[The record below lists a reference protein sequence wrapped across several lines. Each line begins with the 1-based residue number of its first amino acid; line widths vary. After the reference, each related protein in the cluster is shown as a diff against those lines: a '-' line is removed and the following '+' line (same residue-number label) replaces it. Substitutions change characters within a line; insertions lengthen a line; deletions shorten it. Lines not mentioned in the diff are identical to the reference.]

1 MAGLNGGRGPE
12 GGRESEGG
20 RGSYGREE
28 SKLLSDVFQG
38 NNMNYGQLFGS
49 AGADLRKAKDTLK
62 VVEDTLIE
70 AEDTPDN
77 KVKLWMAK
85 AKLFM
90 AKVKYLYYACWLCNS
105 YKNGENT
112 VSMLWVNSKDHVNN
126 VLNNLWLNIQGVKP
140 EGFIMIFN
148 AFSALL
154 DEYGINIKEIDIN
167 NVGYRNRLSF
177 FNLLQWSIDKI
188 RNGKFT
194 DLAIKANDFKNL
206 ATKTNRWEDAAIRED
221 KADKLKKQ
229 AEEINK
235 GKLTPVLEILNEL
248 IKESGFKTKE

>member
-77 KVKLWMAK
+77 KVKL
-85 AKLFM
+85 
-90 AKVKYLYYACWLCNS
+90 
-105 YKNGENT
+105 
-112 VSMLWVNSKDHVNN
+112 
-126 VLNNLWLNIQGVKP
+126 
-140 EGFIMIFN
+140 
-148 AFSALL
+148 
-154 DEYGINIKEIDIN
+154 
-167 NVGYRNRLSF
+167 
-177 FNLLQWSIDKI
+177 
-188 RNGKFT
+188 
-194 DLAIKANDFKNL
+194 
-206 ATKTNRWEDAAIRED
+206 
-221 KADKLKKQ
+221 
-229 AEEINK
+229 
-235 GKLTPVLEILNEL
+235 
-248 IKESGFKTKE
+248 